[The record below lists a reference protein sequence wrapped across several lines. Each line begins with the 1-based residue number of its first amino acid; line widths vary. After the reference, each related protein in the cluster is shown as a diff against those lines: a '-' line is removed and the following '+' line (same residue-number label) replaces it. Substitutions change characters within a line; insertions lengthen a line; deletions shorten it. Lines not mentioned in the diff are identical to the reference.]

1 MLLTSKVTRPNYFS
15 LVMSTPHVLS
25 DFGSLKVS
33 YSRGDA

>member
-1 MLLTSKVTRPNYFS
+1 MLLTSKVTRLNYFS
-15 LVMSTPHVLS
+15 LVMSTHVLS